1 MEAKAV
7 PSAKPEI
14 APAPP
19 KRGKKPFLIL
29 GGMVAV
35 FATITGIY
43 LLLTANQESTDDAQV
58 EADVVPIAARV
69 NGQIAKRL
77 VEDNQRVKRGD
88 VLIQIDDADFAARL
102 KQAEAELDTTRAQ
115 AAAADA
121 QVQVVEASAK
131 GGLQYA
137 RASFS
142 GSSMGVANAEAQL
155 AASRAGLERAKAEAR
170 KGELDLQRTKQ
181 LVTGNALPRERLDN
195 AQVAYDA
202 TQAALAQAQAQV
214 AAASEMRRLA
224 GTRVDEARG
233 RLDQSTPI
241 AAQIASARANAD
253 LAHARVKVSEA
264 TLELARLQLS
274 YTKVMASE
282 DGLVTK
288 LTVQAGQMIQIGQP
302 LAELV
307 PDRTYVVANF
317 KETQVG
323 RLRPGQR
330 ARMRIDAFPGVEI
343 EGKVES
349 VSGGTGARFSL
360 LPPDNASGNFVK
372 VVQRVPVRIAWD
384 KRPDLPLQAGL
395 STDVTV
401 FVRKE
406 N

>member
-1 MEAKAV
+1 
-7 PSAKPEI
+7 
-14 APAPP
+14 
-19 KRGKKPFLIL
+19 
-29 GGMVAV
+29 
-35 FATITGIY
+35 
-43 LLLTANQESTDDAQV
+43 
-58 EADVVPIAARV
+58 VVPIAARAS
-69 NGQIAKRL
+69 GQIAKRL
-77 VEDNQRVKRGD
+77 VEDNQRVKKGD
-88 VLIQIDDADFAARL
+88 VLIQIDDADFAARV
-102 KQAEAELDTTRAQ
+102 KQAEAELETARAQ
-115 AAAADA
+115 AAAADS

-131 GGLQYA
+131 GGLQTA

-181 LVTGNALPRERLDN
+181 LVAGNALPRERLDN
-195 AQVAYDA
+195 AQVAHDA

-214 AAASEMRRLA
+214 AAASDMRRLA
-224 GTRVDEARG
+224 STRVDEARG

-253 LAHARVKVSEA
+253 LAHARIKVAEA
-264 TLELARLQLS
+264 TLELAKLQLS
-274 YTKVMASE
+274 YTKVVASE

-288 LTVQAGQMIQIGQP
+288 LTVQPGQMIQIGQP

-330 ARMRIDAFPGVEI
+330 ARVRIDAFPGAEI
-343 EGKVES
+343 EARVES
-349 VSGGTGARFSL
+349 VSGGTGARFSM

-372 VVQRVPVRIAWD
+372 VVQRVPVRIAWN